1 MKKLLSLVLLALLSV
16 GAWAE
21 SAYYTLDG
29 TQIGGTN
36 GYYTES
42 EITQDN
48 MTWMVT
54 GNTQM
59 SPWRIGGKSFEN
71 VDKPV
76 YNTTPMD
83 KTISKVSLE
92 VGTADGITVNS
103 LKLIVASDASFTN
116 QLDVVTATFT
126 PSSTIDFTP
135 TNGTSWA
142 TNAYY
147 KFVFNTTVSQSSNKF
162 VQFVGATFYTNENY
176 VAAPT
181 FSPAGGTYYEAQN
194 VKITADE
201 GTTINYTLDG
211 SDPTTSS
218 AVYSEPIN
226 VTATTTIKAIASKDG
241 VSSEVV
247 TATYTIETAP
257 TVANIAAFGALDD
270 NTSAAIGNPVV
281 VTYANGINTYVKDAT
296 GFMCIYGNDLSG
308 KYTQGDVIPAGFGGV
323 KTIYNTG
330 LEMKFP
336 FFGFEDATETQ
347 AVEADE
353 VTIANFGN
361 SQMWQYVVL
370 KGAQI
375 TYHNGKYLGFRV
387 DNSTDSIAAY
397 NQFNLALPDA
407 DATCDIYGIVTS
419 YQGNLQMY
427 PVEFV
432 DLNPTTVANIAE
444 LMALES
450 GKIATITGTVTVMYH
465 SGKQLYIK
473 DESASMLVY
482 GSLSNDYVNG
492 DQLTGIAGNWTIHNG
507 LTEIIPVTA
516 TFGEAT
522 PGTPVEPE
530 LITIEEIDQS
540 MIHNYLRMENCTIT
554 ATESDARNFTL
565 ADETGEIIMRMNFNE
580 VTIGEDFDFDATYN
594 VEGFLAYYKK
604 SDGTVEQ
611 LQFYPNLIE
620 KVGGDVVP
628 GDVNGDGQVTAT
640 DVTLLYNI
648 ILTGDYTG
656 AVNYDQN
663 NDGSVTSADV
673 TLVYNAMLGTSK

>member
-1 MKKLLSLVLLALLSV
+1 MFALLSL
-16 GAWAE
+16 GAWAGE
-21 SAYYTLDG
+21 VVFDFENNLSALGITAPATGEGTNLTAPITYQGITMSYTNGGTATRIWNSNGTYSLRFYKNGSITLASSVGNIVEITFDG
-29 TQIGGTN
+29 TVASTA
-36 GYYTES
+36 
-42 EITQDN
+42 D
-48 MTWMVT
+48 
-54 GNTQM
+54 
-59 SPWRIGGKSFEN
+59 
-71 VDKPV
+71 
-76 YNTTPMD
+76 
-83 KTISKVSLE
+83 
-92 VGTADGITVNS
+92 VGTLSGKKWTGEANS
-103 LKLIVASDASFTN
+103 VTF
-116 QLDVVTATFT
+116 TAT
-126 PSSTIDFTP
+126 
-135 TNGTSWA
+135 A
-142 TNAYY
+142 TNTIY
-147 KFVFNTTVSQSSNKF
+147 KITITTLESGQVL
-162 VQFVGATFYTNENY
+162 
-176 VAAPT
+176 APT

-194 VKITADE
+194 VKITAGE
-201 GTTINYTLDG
+201 GATINYTLDG
-211 SDPTTSS
+211 SNPTTSS

-226 VTATTTIKAIASKDG
+226 VAATTTIKAIATKDG
-241 VSSEVV
+241 VSSEVA

-270 NTSAAIGNPVV
+270 NTSAAFSNPVV
-281 VTYANGINTYVKDAT
+281 VTYANGQNTYVKDAT
-296 GFMCIYGNDLSG
+296 GFMCIYGNELSG

-330 LEMKFP
+330 LEMKYP
-336 FFGFEDATETQ
+336 LFGFEDATETQ
-347 AVEADE
+347 TVEADE
-353 VTIANFGN
+353 VTVDNFGN

-375 TYHNGKYLGFRV
+375 TYHKGQYLGFRV
-387 DNSTDSIAAY
+387 DNSTDSVAGF
-397 NQFNLALPDA
+397 NQFNLTLPDL
-407 DATCDIYGIVTS
+407 DATYDIYGIVTS

-427 PVEFV
+427 PVEFI
-432 DLNPTTVANIAE
+432 DNNPTTVANIAE

-450 GKIATITGTVTVMYH
+450 GKNATITGTVTVMYH

-492 DQLTGIAGNWTIHNG
+492 DQLTGIAGNWTVHNG

-565 ADETGEIIMRMNFNE
+565 TDETGEIIMRLNFSE
-580 VTIGEDFDFDATYN
+580 VTIGEDFDYDATYN
-594 VEGFLAYYKK
+594 VEGFLAYYKN

-620 KVGGDVVP
+620 KVGGSDVVP

-648 ILTGDYTG
+648 ILSGDYTG

-663 NDGSVTSADV
+663 NDGSVTSSDV

>member
-1 MKKLLSLVLLALLSV
+1 MKKVLSLLMFALLSL
-16 GAWAE
+16 GAWAGE
-21 SAYYTLDG
+21 VVFDFQNNLNALGITAPAPSEGTNLTAPITYQGITMSYTNGGTATRIWNSNGTYSLRFYKNGSITLASSVGNIVEITFDG
-29 TQIGGTN
+29 TVASTADVGTLSGKKWTGEANSVTFTATGTN
-36 GYYTES
+36 TIYKITITTLES
-42 EITQDN
+42 GQ
-48 MTWMVT
+48 V
-54 GNTQM
+54 
-59 SPWRIGGKSFEN
+59 
-71 VDKPV
+71 
-76 YNTTPMD
+76 
-83 KTISKVSLE
+83 L
-92 VGTADGITVNS
+92 
-103 LKLIVASDASFTN
+103 
-116 QLDVVTATFT
+116 
-126 PSSTIDFTP
+126 
-135 TNGTSWA
+135 
-142 TNAYY
+142 
-147 KFVFNTTVSQSSNKF
+147 
-162 VQFVGATFYTNENY
+162 
-176 VAAPT
+176 APT

-194 VKITADE
+194 VKITAGE
-201 GTTINYTLDG
+201 GATINYTLDG
-211 SDPTTSS
+211 SNPTTSS

-226 VTATTTIKAIASKDG
+226 VAATTTIKAIATKDG
-241 VSSEVV
+241 VSSEVA

-281 VTYANGINTYVKDAT
+281 VTYANGQNTYVKDAT
-296 GFMCIYGNDLSG
+296 GFMCIYGNELSG

-330 LEMKFP
+330 LEMKYP
-336 FFGFEDATETQ
+336 LFGFEDATETQ
-347 AVEADE
+347 TVEADE
-353 VTIANFGN
+353 VTVANFGN

-375 TYHNGKYLGFRV
+375 TYHNGKNLGFRV
-387 DNSTDSIAAY
+387 DNSTDSVAGF
-397 NQFNLALPDA
+397 NQFNLTLPDL
-407 DATCDIYGIVTS
+407 DATYDIYGIVTS
-419 YQGNLQMY
+419 HQGSLEMY
-427 PVEFV
+427 PVEFI
-432 DLNPTTVANIAE
+432 DNNPTTVANIAE

-450 GKIATITGTVTVMYH
+450 GKNATITGTVTVMYH

-473 DESASMLVY
+473 DESASMLVF

-492 DQLTGIAGNWTIHNG
+492 DQLTGIAGNWTVHNG

-540 MIHNYLRMENCTIT
+540 MIHNYLRMENCTIDSI
-554 ATESDARNFTL
+554 AGSNGRNFTL
-565 ADETGEIIMRMNFNE
+565 TDETGEIIMRLNFNE
-580 VTIGEDFDFDATYN
+580 VTIGEDFDFDANYN

-620 KVGGDVVP
+620 KVGGSDVVP

-648 ILTGDYTG
+648 ILSGDYTG